1 MNNYCEFG
9 FCEKKT
15 NKNPK
20 ILTKKQIKRYQTEI
34 TSVNVNSKKIAKLLE
49 KDEGV
54 YTTIHCKDFDFLT
67 NEHFD
72 FLTEIVI
79 REIKKILNLIKIKL
93 DNSLKIFIVG
103 LGNKN
108 ITADSLGSL
117 AANKVISTNFEL
129 EKNNISNKYFANII
143 SLAPSVTS
151 NNGIYTATLIKSIC
165 NDFKPNLVVLIDSL
179 SCKNVSYLGKT
190 FQLSSSGL
198 TPGCEVGLQQPKLN
212 KKLLKSAVLTIG
224 CPLVCSVKNIN
235 TSLCDNRFLTLKDI
249 DIVVKK
255 CADIISYSLNK
266 CFHSLKKDE
275 ILFLSKE

>member
-34 TSVNVNSKKIAKLLE
+34 TSVKVNSKKIAKLLE
-49 KDEGV
+49 KDEGI

-72 FLTEIVI
+72 FLTEIII

-165 NDFKPNLVVLIDSL
+165 NNFKPNLVVLIDSL

-198 TPGCEVGLQQPKLN
+198 TPGCEVGLQQPKPN
-212 KKLLKSAVLTIG
+212 KKLLKSAVPG
-224 CPLVCSVKNIN
+224 FPFV
-235 TSLCDNRFLTLKDI
+235 RWG
-249 DIVVKK
+249 
-255 CADIISYSLNK
+255 
-266 CFHSLKKDE
+266 
-275 ILFLSKE
+275 